1 MKATFQE
8 NSKFQGE
15 ITAKSKTV
23 MQNFLDI
30 AVGMQNFLDIA
41 ETRKRSFISA
51 FSICVAVLLIT
62 TKESIQ

>member
-8 NSKFQGE
+8 NSKFHGE

-23 MQNFLDI
+23 TQNFLDI

-51 FSICVAVLLIT
+51 FSICMTVLLIT

>member
-30 AVGMQNFLDIA
+30 AVGIQNFLDIA

-51 FSICVAVLLIT
+51 FSICVTVLLIT